1 MQTEERIKTINKT
14 RNKKQREINEKRDES
29 EELDG
34 KARELKSNVEQRMQI
49 INLKS
54 NTQQS
59 DEGDPSKKIKE
70 IAHKRKLL
78 DILKQ

>member
-1 MQTEERIKTINKT
+1 
-14 RNKKQREINEKRDES
+14 
-29 EELDG
+29 
-34 KARELKSNVEQRMQI
+34 MQI

>member
-34 KARELKSNVEQRMQI
+34 KARELKSNVE
-49 INLKS
+49 
-54 NTQQS
+54 
-59 DEGDPSKKIKE
+59 
-70 IAHKRKLL
+70 
-78 DILKQ
+78 